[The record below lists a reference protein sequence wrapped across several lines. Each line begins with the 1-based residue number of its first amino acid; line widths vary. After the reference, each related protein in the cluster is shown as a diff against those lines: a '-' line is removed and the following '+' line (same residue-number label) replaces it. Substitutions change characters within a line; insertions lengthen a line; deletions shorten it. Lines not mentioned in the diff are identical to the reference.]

1 MKKLF
6 SLTAFSLFLLSGSVH
21 AQLYISAGSTFFIQP
36 AGVVTVQGDIT
47 GLTDI
52 QGGGKVLLKGSALQN
67 VNMNGFII
75 PNLELDNTANAALTG
90 NTKIGSSLLFTNG
103 KILAG
108 NFNLNLADV
117 ATVSGMGT
125 SKFVETSGTGQVIKE
140 MSTNLTSS
148 EIPVGAG
155 TLYRPAFLTTTGT
168 TGGNAGIRVLP
179 VADPN
184 LPINI
189 SDHLNVYW
197 PVTKTGAVGTLN
209 VAGKYDISDVAAGST
224 QANLFGYYYT
234 PTDWSSAGESHT
246 PASFLVAAPIAAASG
261 DLTGIDKFDL
271 VSTKVFLQGAYAGA
285 GVMNDLL
292 RTSGAGGT
300 NQIPLADPYRTA
312 PYGPT
317 AYAHVNNPINEVA
330 AASVFTVQA
339 PTTNNIVD
347 WVFLELRNNTTP
359 GNTVLQTR
367 SALIRRDGMVVD
379 VDGISPVTFNNI
391 PTGSYTLAVRH
402 RNHLGIATD
411 LVNFQHNFSDVK
423 SGITPVDFTTA
434 TNNQIYGD
442 ANAFTLNGST
452 VLLWSGD
459 ANNNKTVKYSGSN
472 NDANAVL
479 SQVLGFA
486 GNTSGAYNYNA
497 AIGYFSGDINMDGKV
512 KYAGSN
518 NDSNIILTNVLAYPG
533 NTSGAYNYSLFTA
546 QLPN

>member
-6 SLTAFSLFLLSGSVH
+6 SLTTLSLFLLSGSVH
-21 AQLYISAGSTFFIQP
+21 AQLYISAGSTFFIQSG
-36 AGVVTVQGDIT
+36 GVVTVQGDVT

-52 QGGGKVLLKGSALQN
+52 QGTGKVLLKGSALQN
-67 VNMNGFII
+67 VNMNSYII
-75 PNLELDNTANAALTG
+75 PNLEIDNTSNAALTG

-140 MSTNLTSS
+140 MSGNLTNN

-155 TLYRPAFLTTTGT
+155 TIYRPAFLTTTGT

-246 PASFLVAAPIAAASG
+246 PASFLVAAPIATASG
-261 DLTGIDKFDL
+261 ELTGIDKFDL
-271 VSTKVFLQGAYAGA
+271 VSTKAFLQAPFSG

-292 RTSGAGGT
+292 RTTGAGGT
-300 NQIPLADPYRTA
+300 NQIPLSDPYRTA
-312 PYGPT
+312 PYNSNFT
-317 AYAHVNNPINEVA
+317 HVNNPITETA
-330 AASVFTVQA
+330 AASVFTVQS

-347 WVFLELRNNTTP
+347 WVFLELRNNASP
-359 GNTVLQTR
+359 GSVVAQTR
-367 SALIRRDGMVVD
+367 SALIRRDGVVTD
-379 VDGISPVTFNNI
+379 VDGVSPVTFNNI
-391 PTGSYTLAVRH
+391 ASGSYTLVIRH

-411 LVNFQHNFSDVK
+411 PITFTHNFSDVK

-434 TNNQIYGD
+434 TDAQIFGNSNAYTTNGGFNLLWGGD
-442 ANAFTLNGST
+442 ANS
-452 VLLWSGD
+452 
-459 ANNNKTVKYSGSN
+459 NKTVKYSGSSTDPN
-472 NDANAVL
+472 TVL
-479 SQVLGFA
+479 SQVLAFP
-486 GNTSGAYNYNA
+486 GNGGGAYNYA
-497 AIGYFSGDINMDGKV
+497 FAVGYFSGDVNMDGKV
-512 KYAGSN
+512 KFSGSGTDPN
-518 NDSNIILTNVLAYPG
+518 YILTNVLAYPG
-533 NTSGAYNYSLFTA
+533 NSTGAYNYAVFTQ
-546 QLPN
+546 QLPLP

>member
-6 SLTAFSLFLLSGSVH
+6 SLTAFSLFLLAGPVH

-36 AGVVTVQGDIT
+36 TGVVTVQGDVT

-67 VNMNGFII
+67 VNMNGFVI
-75 PNLELDNTANAALTG
+75 PNLEIDNTSNAALTG

-140 MSTNLTSS
+140 MSTNLTNS

-155 TLYRPAFLTTTGT
+155 TLYRPAFLTSTGT

-179 VADPN
+179 VVDPN
-184 LPINI
+184 LPVNT

-209 VAGKYDISDVAAGST
+209 VAGKYDISDVSGT
-224 QANLFGYYYT
+224 QANLFGYYYQ

-246 PASFLVAAPIAAASG
+246 PASFLVAAPISAASG
-261 DLTGIDKFDL
+261 ELTGIDKFNL
-271 VSTKVFLQGAYAGA
+271 VSAKAFLQAAYSAGA
-285 GVMNDLL
+285 MNDVL
-292 RTSGAGGT
+292 RTAGAGGT
-300 NQIPLADPYRTA
+300 NLIPLSEPYRTTNYNA
-312 PYGPT
+312 NFT
-317 AYAHVNNPINEVA
+317 HVNNPITETA

-339 PTTNNIVD
+339 PTSNNIVD
-347 WVFLELRNNTTP
+347 WVFLELRNNASP
-359 GNTVLQTR
+359 GSVVVQTR
-367 SALIRRDGMVVD
+367 SALIRKDGMIVD
-379 VDGISPVTFNNI
+379 VDGVSPVTFNNI
-391 PTGSYTLAVRH
+391 ASGSYTLAVRH

-411 LVNFQHNFSDVK
+411 PVNFTHNFSDVK

-434 TNNQIYGD
+434 TDLQLYGN
-442 ANAFTLNGST
+442 ANAFTTNGGN
-452 VLLWSGD
+452 VLLWAGD
-459 ANNNKTVKYSGSN
+459 ANSNKTIKYSGSST
-472 NDANAVL
+472 DPNAVL
-479 SQVLGFA
+479 SQVLAFP
-486 GNTSGAYNYNA
+486 GNGAGAYNYA
-497 AIGYFSGDINMDGKV
+497 FAIGYFSGDVNMDGKV
-512 KYAGSN
+512 KFSGSN
-518 NDSNIILTNVLAYPG
+518 TDPNYILTNVLAYPG
-533 NTSGAYNYSLFTA
+533 NTTGAYNYAVFTQ
-546 QLPN
+546 QLPLP